1 MQLIRFNIKNSA
13 QIIEIDN
20 TIFKSCALT
29 IGNFDGLHLGH
40 QAILANLKSIAKEHN
55 MPAAVML
62 FEPHPKVHFAKG
74 KGLDSHNRVLPI
86 RDQLRYFKKYEIDI
100 IYCIQFNEGFSKVN
114 PEVFVKNLLIDKLKT
129 KHLIVGKDFR
139 FGHKGA
145 GDFNLLSKLSN
156 DNNFNLYQA
165 KEVEVEN
172 KRVSSTWVRDALK
185 TGDFKLAANLLGR
198 EYVLSGKIG
207 YGAQLGRSIGF
218 ATINLKLP
226 KNIALSG
233 VFCVK
238 VEFVD
243 QDKMVNGVANVGF
256 RPTVSKD
263 KKRCLLEVHLLD
275 FSEDVYG
282 QKVKVYFYKKLRD
295 EKKFSS
301 LDNLKAQL
309 SKDIKAGIDYF

>member
-1 MQLIRFNIKNSA
+1 MRLKIKESLVLGF
-13 QIIEIDN
+13 EIP
-20 TIFKSCALT
+20 F
-29 IGNFDGLHLGH
+29 
-40 QAILANLKSIAKEHN
+40 
-55 MPAAVML
+55 
-62 FEPHPKVHFAKG
+62 
-74 KGLDSHNRVLPI
+74 
-86 RDQLRYFKKYEIDI
+86 
-100 IYCIQFNEGFSKVN
+100 
-114 PEVFVKNLLIDKLKT
+114 
-129 KHLIVGKDFR
+129 
-139 FGHKGA
+139 
-145 GDFNLLSKLSN
+145 
-156 DNNFNLYQA
+156 
-165 KEVEVEN
+165 
-172 KRVSSTWVRDALK
+172 K

-226 KNIALSG
+226 NNIALSG

-263 KKRCLLEVHLLD
+263 KKRCLLEVHLLN